1 MFSFP
6 LFLRR
11 GARNGAFIVSDFVR
25 QINRLRI
32 IVVGDWAIAHLL
44 VLGINIVVGMI
55 MLAWCSELGDVALA
69 RPNFIFV
76 NSFGVWTFRNLSLF
90 TLHRVVLIDVWV
102 LWLVMH
108 PLAFVLS
115 TVLNLIRAHISG
127 LRVNGILIILNFSL
141 FTARR
146 IFGLL
151 VVISVAFFLLFV
163 LLNVNFVTGD
173 VNVIRLYSNLKP
185 CLVTSFSNKFARH
198 VVWLRNLQTLG
209 GSKI

>member
-1 MFSFP
+1 
-6 LFLRR
+6 
-11 GARNGAFIVSDFVR
+11 
-25 QINRLRI
+25 
-32 IVVGDWAIAHLL
+32 
-44 VLGINIVVGMI
+44 
-55 MLAWCSELGDVALA
+55 
-69 RPNFIFV
+69 
-76 NSFGVWTFRNLSLF
+76 
-90 TLHRVVLIDVWV
+90 
-102 LWLVMH
+102 MH

-173 VNVIRLYSNLKP
+173 VNIIRLYSNLKP

-198 VVWLRNLQTLG
+198 VV
-209 GSKI
+209 